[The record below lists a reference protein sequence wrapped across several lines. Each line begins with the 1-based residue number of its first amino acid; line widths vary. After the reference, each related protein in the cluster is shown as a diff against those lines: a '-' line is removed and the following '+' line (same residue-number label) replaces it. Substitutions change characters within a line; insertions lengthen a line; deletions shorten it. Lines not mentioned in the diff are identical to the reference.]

1 MPHIA
6 TRTLRPLLVAAIM
19 VSVGYVAA
27 QQNPNPQPART
38 VTPQSPETA
47 SAQQNDQLRD
57 QIVQLQMQVKDLQAK
72 TEDLNSKQQLVS
84 ENLDSLSRAADRQQK
99 QIDKLGQQVSSATL
113 QLQRVKTKI
122 GLY

>member
-19 VSVGYVAA
+19 VCVGYVAA
-27 QQNPNPQPART
+27 QQNPNPPART
-38 VTPQSPETA
+38 VTPQSAETV

-57 QIVQLQMQVKDLQAK
+57 QIMQLQMQVKDLQAK
-72 TEDLNSKQQLVS
+72 TDDLNSKQQLVS
-84 ENLDSLSRAADRQQK
+84 ENLNSLSRTADRQQK